1 MASREDLTYEDIATF
16 KRCRKESFWGGC
28 VPMTIGATLVVA
40 VAQSSG
46 FFLNRPRMRVP
57 AYFLAVVCGYLGG
70 KISYIGKCKRMFL
83 DLDNSRVKDM
93 LLGNASDTLNGL
105 PGRGSLGE
113 GPIAVQ
119 TPIDDGKQLRQPMT
133 YAQRREYFR
142 NHAAPYKSPS
152 QPSPTPPSTPQ
163 SLSRNPEETY
173 QDPYAAPA
181 EAPAVQEPQ
190 TDTRR
195 SDAQS
200 PYAYFDQ
207 DRPLSSYFSEDAYRP
222 RD

>member
-1 MASREDLTYEDIATF
+1 MTSREDLTQEDIATF
-16 KRCRKESFWGGC
+16 RRCRKESFWGGC
-28 VPMTIGATLVVA
+28 VPMTIGATLA
-40 VAQSSG
+40 VAAAQSRG
-46 FFLNRPRMRVP
+46 FFLSRPRMRVP
-57 AYFLAVVCGYLGG
+57 AYFIAVVCGYLGG

-83 DLDNSRVKDM
+83 ELDNSRVKDM
-93 LLGNASDTLNGL
+93 LLGSAGGTGFS
-105 PGRGSLGE
+105 GRGSPGE

-119 TPIDDGKQLRQPMT
+119 TPVDDGRQLQQPMT

-142 NHAAPYKSPS
+142 NHPAPPP
-152 QPSPTPPSTPQ
+152 PSPQT
-163 SLSRNPEETY
+163 SRPEQTY
-173 QDPYAAPA
+173 QDPYAKPEEPPA
-181 EAPAVQEPQ
+181 LQEPQ
-190 TDTRR
+190 AETGR